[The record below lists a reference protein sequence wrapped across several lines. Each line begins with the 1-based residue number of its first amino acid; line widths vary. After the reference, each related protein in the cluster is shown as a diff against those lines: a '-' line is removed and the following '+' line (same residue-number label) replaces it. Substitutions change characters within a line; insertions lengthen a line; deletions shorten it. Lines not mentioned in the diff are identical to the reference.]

1 MEPQMTPPAISPG
14 ISDTTLC
21 SPSILDDSE
30 HWESLQALSVVLQK
44 GLSLHRNGP
53 AQVRMS
59 EQSLYNL
66 VAAGEKDFL
75 EIIVRNVSGPS
86 DSKSSSSSSSSSSST
101 ATCQERSQTPPKGII
116 NAAPRPRLSR
126 RSRSIKCGNCNREGH
141 TIRDCVG
148 PVDEGGRID
157 GCPKCNLARAHIYDD
172 CPLRDSA
179 EDFDY
184 IYRFRQRKPP
194 IKSWMSWE
202 CFIGHDTKYTSWPR
216 YIPWSADF
224 AWDQQ
229 SRAFLAHRSPEWLHY
244 EYEYIDM
251 PDEEASLR
259 EIDPDS
265 EFLAL

>member
-1 MEPQMTPPAISPG
+1 MFSDLIAMLSQTVGGQAYSRESQMERQMTPPAMSPG
-14 ISDTTLC
+14 MSDTTLC
-21 SPSILDDSE
+21 SPSIAGDGE

-75 EIIVRNVSGPS
+75 EIIVKNVSGPS
-86 DSKSSSSSSSSSSST
+86 DRKSSSSDDSVI
-101 ATCQERSQTPPKGII
+101 TCPERRSETPPKGII
-116 NAAPRPRLSR
+116 NAAPRPRLSY
-126 RSRSIKCGNCNREGH
+126 RSKSMN
-141 TIRDCVG
+141 
-148 PVDEGGRID
+148 
-157 GCPKCNLARAHIYDD
+157 A
-172 CPLRDSA
+172 S
-179 EDFDY
+179 
-184 IYRFRQRKPP
+184 PP

-202 CFIGHDTKYTSWPR
+202 CFIGHDSKYTSWPR

-229 SRAFLAHRSPEWLHY
+229 SRAFLAHRPPEWLHY
-244 EYEYIDM
+244 EYNYIGM

>member
-1 MEPQMTPPAISPG
+1 MFSDLIAMLSQTVGGQAYSRESQMERQMTPPAMSPG
-14 ISDTTLC
+14 MSDTTLC
-21 SPSILDDSE
+21 SPSIAGDGE

-75 EIIVRNVSGPS
+75 EIIVKNVSGPS
-86 DSKSSSSSSSSSSST
+86 DRKSSSSDDSVI
-101 ATCQERSQTPPKGII
+101 TCPERRSETPPKGII
-116 NAAPRPRLSR
+116 NAAPRPRLSY
-126 RSRSIKCGNCNREGH
+126 RSKSMKCGNY
-141 TIRDCVG
+141 
-148 PVDEGGRID
+148 
-157 GCPKCNLARAHIYDD
+157 GCPKCNIGRAHFYDE
-172 CPLRDSA
+172 CPSRDPA

-202 CFIGHDTKYTSWPR
+202 CFIGHDSKYTSWPR

-229 SRAFLAHRSPEWLHY
+229 SRAFLAHRPPEWLHY
-244 EYEYIDM
+244 EYNYIGM

>member
-1 MEPQMTPPAISPG
+1 MAPPVMSPG
-14 ISDTTLC
+14 MSDTTLY
-21 SPSILDDSE
+21 SPSISGESE
-30 HWESLQALSVVLQK
+30 HWESLHALSVVLQK

-66 VAAGEKDFL
+66 VAAGENDFL
-75 EIIVRNVSGPS
+75 EIIVKNVPGPTGR
-86 DSKSSSSSSSSSSST
+86 KSSTSGGSTTSSE
-101 ATCQERSQTPPKGII
+101 ERSQSPPRGII
-116 NAAPRPRLSR
+116 NAAPRPRMPC
-126 RSRSIKCGNCNREGH
+126 RSKSIICGNCNREGH

-157 GCPKCNLARAHIYDD
+157 GCPKCNVARAHMYDD
-172 CPLRDSA
+172 CKLRDTT

-184 IYRFRQRKPP
+184 IYRYRQRKPP

-202 CFIGHDTKYTSWPR
+202 CFLGHNARYTNWPR

-224 AWDQQ
+224 SWDQQ
-229 SRAFLAHRSPEWLHY
+229 SRAFLAHRPPEWLHY
-244 EYEYIDM
+244 EYDHIGM

>member
-1 MEPQMTPPAISPG
+1 MTPPVMSPG
-14 ISDTTLC
+14 MSDTTLC
-21 SPSILDDSE
+21 SPSISGDSE

-66 VAAGEKDFL
+66 VTAGENDFL
-75 EIIVRNVSGPS
+75 EIVVKNVPGPPGR
-86 DSKSSSSSSSSSSST
+86 KSSTSSEISTISS
-101 ATCQERSQTPPKGII
+101 QERSQTPPKRLIH
-116 NAAPRPRLSR
+116 AAPRPKMAR
-126 RSRSIKCGNCNREGH
+126 RPEPETCGNCQREGH

-157 GCPKCNLARAHIYDD
+157 GCPKCNMARTHMYDD
-172 CPLRDSA
+172 CPLRDSV

-202 CFIGHDTKYTSWPR
+202 CFLGHDSRNTSWPR

-229 SRAFLAHRSPEWLHY
+229 RRAFLAHRPPEWLHY
-244 EYEYIDM
+244 EYDQIGM

-265 EFLAL
+265 EFLDL